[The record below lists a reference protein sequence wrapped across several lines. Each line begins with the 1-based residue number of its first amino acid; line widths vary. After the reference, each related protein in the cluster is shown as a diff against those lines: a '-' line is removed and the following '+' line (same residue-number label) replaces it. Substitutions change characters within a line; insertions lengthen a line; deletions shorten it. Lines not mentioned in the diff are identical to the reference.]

1 MDSTASNDAKNLE
14 KCREVLVAGYYRGFI
29 EWIFCARDIEQ
40 ANIFSLPLNL
50 AHHSIIK
57 HVISEPNWKNI
68 NMMSVCRI
76 YLCHWQEWEYSAH
89 IHMSVLDSVLHFKCN
104 LKFLDNTKSPQYIQ
118 TRHLIG
124 KSVTTHLGITFVTD
138 LLGHQLTPEVLVSS
152 FTKRPKM
159 SVTSW
164 G

>member
-1 MDSTASNDAKNLE
+1 MDSTASNDAKNLG
-14 KCREVLVAGYYRGFI
+14 KCREVFMARYYRGFI
-29 EWIFCARDIEQ
+29 ELFFCARDIEQ
-40 ANIFSLPLNL
+40 ANIFNLPLKL
-50 AHHSIIK
+50 AHYSMIK
-57 HVISEPNWKNI
+57 HVISEPNWNNI

-76 YLCHWQEWEYSAH
+76 YLCHWQEWECSAH
-89 IHMSVLDSVLHFKCN
+89 IHMSILDSLLNFKCN

-124 KSVTTHLGITFVTD
+124 KSVTTYFGITFVPD
-138 LLGHQLTPEVLVSS
+138 LLGHQLTPEVLVFS
-152 FTKRPKM
+152 FTKRPKL